1 MIGRANHPNLC
12 TALRQGGNE
21 RTHFGEDLVGKSRL
35 KKRGRGP
42 ANFQFAQAIVNL
54 HHFPAHRE
62 FRNLAGTIEAVTGV
76 DPITRIAGDNTLF
89 DRPHHEVVSGISVP
103 KRSVAVKDG
112 NCGLPGENR
121 IDEVLGG
128 KRDAVGGLADA
139 QTGGAPAGLRPL
151 LYCRPSCSILHSGRE
166 PALNP
171 LTAVTLVSCT
181 GPPCGS
187 TAAEQIIEL
196 VPPAKQNGN
205 SITRQYLTYL
215 RVEKGLRPLTCEAYQ
230 RDLSLFAEY
239 LEGTHA
245 LPVTAGQVQ
254 VAGFLEHLQK
264 HGVQSRSIARK
275 LSCLRGFYKW
285 LLLDRRIGH
294 DPTVNLES
302 PSSWKVLPKAL
313 AQSEVERMMEQAGT
327 AADHPQADAVALRD
341 RAIVEMLYA
350 GGVRVS
356 ELTGLGVEDLSLA
369 EGRMLVRGKGDK
381 ERIVPLGRAAVE
393 ALDAYLSRG
402 RSALAV
408 RPRESRLFLSVRG
421 TGLTRQWVWHL
432 VKQLDSRASPHVLRH
447 SCATHMV
454 ENGADL
460 RTVQTLLGHADI
472 STTQVYTHLALG
484 RLKAVH
490 RAHHPRATRRVA
502 K

>member
-1 MIGRANHPNLC
+1 VRAGHHPEVSP
-12 TALRQGGNE
+12 RKGN
-21 RTHFGEDLVGKSRL
+21 G
-35 KKRGRGP
+35 
-42 ANFQFAQAIVNL
+42 IV
-54 HHFPAHRE
+54 
-62 FRNLAGTIEAVTGV
+62 
-76 DPITRIAGDNTLF
+76 
-89 DRPHHEVVSGISVP
+89 
-103 KRSVAVKDG
+103 
-112 NCGLPGENR
+112 
-121 IDEVLGG
+121 
-128 KRDAVGGLADA
+128 
-139 QTGGAPAGLRPL
+139 
-151 LYCRPSCSILHSGRE
+151 
-166 PALNP
+166 
-171 LTAVTLVSCT
+171 
-181 GPPCGS
+181 
-187 TAAEQIIEL
+187 
-196 VPPAKQNGN
+196 
-205 SITRQYLTYL
+205 RQYLAYL

-230 RDLSLFAEY
+230 RDLGLFAEY

-245 LPVTAGQVQ
+245 LPVTAGQAQ

-264 HGVQSRSIARK
+264 HGVQSRSVARK

-285 LLLDRRIGH
+285 LLLDKRIGH

-327 AADHPQADAVALRD
+327 AANHPQADAVALRD

-350 GGVRVS
+350 GGIRVS
-356 ELTGLGVEDLSLA
+356 ELTGLGAEDLSLA

-381 ERIVPLGRAAVE
+381 ERIVPLGRVAVE
-393 ALDAYLSRG
+393 ALQAYLAWG
-402 RSALAV
+402 RQALAT
-408 RPRESRLFLSVRG
+408 RPGESRLFLSIRG
-421 TGLTRQWVWHL
+421 AGLTRQWVWRL
-432 VKQLDSRASPHVLRH
+432 VKQLDIRASPHVLRH

-490 RAHHPRATRRVA
+490 RAHHPRATRMVG